1 MTIQQFA
8 EQLKQED
15 GASPLLRAVQALRTL
30 SLDQISSSV
39 QGMYGWFPWNILP
52 TQESV
57 SHRLEL
63 AH

>member
-15 GASPLLRAVQALRTL
+15 ATPLLRNVQALRTL
-30 SLDQISSSV
+30 SLNQITSTAQEMS
-39 QGMYGWFPWNILP
+39 GWIPWGVLP
-52 TQESV
+52 TQENV

-63 AH
+63 HN